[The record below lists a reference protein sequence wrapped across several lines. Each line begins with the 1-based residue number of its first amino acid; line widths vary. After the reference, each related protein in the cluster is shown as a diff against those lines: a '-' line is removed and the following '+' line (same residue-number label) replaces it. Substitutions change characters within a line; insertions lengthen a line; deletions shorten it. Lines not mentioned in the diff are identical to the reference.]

1 MTRPWRS
8 GISRKWCKLKKLF
21 EPEAKSTQGL
31 AFVVFSD
38 DPEEFE
44 LQPDPEPE
52 QEKDEAPK
60 ITELESKT

>member
-1 MTRPWRS
+1 M
-8 GISRKWCKLKKLF
+8 WCKLKKLF